1 MAKSRQQLINA
12 SSFLSDQK
20 EKIGGLNVKRSTI
33 TADSFKKGTSQES
46 VDNIE
51 NRVAT
56 NEKKITLLKKII
68 KLRKGNVDKQLG
80 QGGSPLLESLQSIA
94 STVDSIR
101 DTLIQQQDTDKSV
114 AESMRREK
122 EEDERK
128 GQEKGLESSKPN
140 ILQKIADPIIKPVMG
155 LFGRIFNFL
164 KTLFL
169 GKILMNFIDW
179 FSNPANQ
186 GKIQTL
192 VRFVKDWWPALTA
205 AVLLFGTGFGGLVA
219 GLIGTITFFI
229 GAMGKAIVALKSA
242 KFMSMIPGGG
252 KIGAIAKVAAPLA
265 LAGGVGYG
273 IGRMQGGDDQ
283 QEPLQMNKGGTVPG
297 SGNKDTVPAMLTPG
311 EFVMSKGAVQEY
323 GVDTLEGMNAA
334 AGGTN
339 IPVLM
344 PDKKRKGFADGGD
357 PTTPTAADFGLR
369 EDFDYDNPEHQK
381 EFVKVVSPFLRQ
393 FMEQQNAAVDENP
406 DAYNGIKL
414 KIDRDGKMPNFGE
427 FIANQS
433 EAAFNNSVG
442 MVQSNEEIP
451 PEASQA
457 LLQKMTFIRS
467 QTLDNPNFKGDIAFD
482 INKDIP
488 GTAANR
494 LFLRAQADTTSAA
507 AKAGI
512 SAEDRA
518 RQMNKMGYTGGGLV
532 PHFMGGGIVNNAA
545 TQSMGME
552 GGVFNNMFNNTLG
565 YFGGGRV
572 RTQEEVQAYFD
583 NQPKAQIEAL
593 VRERNAIERDPDG
606 KIRGADRKKY
616 NQLMKQISD
625 KRNEYKKMLMK
636 KNKISTTPT
645 QTPVPVNEKKKS
657 GGGFGLKRMIGGAAD
672 QLTGNLFDF
681 DKKSG
686 GGLIR
691 KTAGAVGGL
700 FGGGKKEG
708 GSKGSSSGILGPIS
722 SNVDG
727 MVNRDKYEVQPKEK
741 KNTVVAY
748 EQAVNEQQQQ
758 SQEATS
764 DGNEIPNFSIRPSFM
779 IDEAKVD
786 VLGIMI

>member
-1 MAKSRQQLINA
+1 MAKSRQQLIQG
-12 SSFLSDQK
+12 SSFLKNEK
-20 EKIGGLNVKRSTI
+20 EKLGGLNVKRSTI
-33 TADSFKKGTSQES
+33 TADSFKKGTSQQS
-46 VDNIE
+46 SDNIE
-51 NRVAT
+51 GRVTA
-56 NEKKITLLKKII
+56 NEKKITLLKNIV
-68 KLRKGNVDKQLG
+68 KLRKENVDKQLKPEAE
-80 QGGSPLLESLQSIA
+80 QDKSQQMGSPLLESLQSIA

-101 DTLIQQQDTDKSV
+101 DTLIQQQDNDKGV
-114 AESMRREK
+114 AESMRRER
-122 EEDERK
+122 EEKDRAS
-128 GQEKGLESSKPN
+128 QEKKLEKPKL
-140 ILQKIADPIIKPVMG
+140 LQKFADPIIKPVMSIWSKI
-155 LFGRIFNFL
+155 LNFI

-179 FSNPANQ
+179 FGNPANQ
-186 GKIQTL
+186 GKIITL

-219 GLIGTITFFI
+219 GLIKTIMWFI
-229 GAMGKAIVALKSA
+229 PAMGKAIVALKSA
-242 KFMSMIPGGG
+242 KFMKMIPGGG

-381 EFVKVVSPFLRQ
+381 EFVKVVSPFLKQ

-414 KIDRDGKMPNFGE
+414 KMDRDGKMPNFGE

-457 LLQKMTFIRS
+457 LFQKMTFIRS
-467 QTLDNPNFKGDIAFD
+467 QTLDNPNFKGDMAFD

-532 PHFMGGGIVNNAA
+532 QHFMSGGLVQGLQGGG
-545 TQSMGME
+545 QPM
-552 GGVFNNMFNNTLG
+552 
-565 YFGGGRV
+565 
-572 RTQEEVQAYFD
+572 TQERANAMAEAFD
-583 NQPKAQIEAL
+583 NRPMAQLEKL
-593 VRERNAIERDPDG
+593 RNERDAMDRGPDG
-606 KIRGADRKKY
+606 KLSRKDRKRW
-616 NQLMKQISD
+616 NEIGAEIHAIQSQIIAS
-625 KRNEYKKMLMK
+625 RGGT
-636 KNKISTTPT
+636 STPT
-645 QTPVPVNEKKKS
+645 QTPVTEKKK
-657 GGGFGLKRMIGGAAD
+657 GGGLFGGLKRVVGGTAD

-708 GSKGSSSGILGPIS
+708 GSKGGSSGILGPIS
-722 SNVDG
+722 SNVDA
-727 MVNRDKYEVQPKEK
+727 MVNTDKYEVKPKEK

-758 SQEATS
+758 DQEA
-764 DGNEIPNFSIRPSFM
+764 DAGGNEIPQFTLRPSFM
-779 IDEAKVD
+779 IDPAKVD
-786 VLGIMI
+786 VLGIVV

>member
-1 MAKSRQQLINA
+1 MAKSRQQLINT

-33 TADSFKKGTSQES
+33 TADSFKKGSSQES
-46 VDNIE
+46 VDNIK
-51 NRVAT
+51 NRVAE
-56 NEKKITLLKKII
+56 NEKKITLLKNII
-68 KLRKGNVDKQLG
+68 KLRKENVDKQLKLVDTP
-80 QGGSPLLESLQSIA
+80 QQMGSPLLESLQSIA

-101 DTLIQQQDTDKSV
+101 DTLIKQQDNDKRT
-114 AESMRREK
+114 AEDLRREK

-140 ILQKIADPIIKPVMG
+140 ILQKVGDVVMKPVMG

-219 GLIGTITFFI
+219 GLIKTILFFI
-229 GAMGKAIVALKSA
+229 PAMTKAIVALKSA
-242 KFMSMIPGGG
+242 KFMSMIPGAG
-252 KIGAIAKVAAPLA
+252 KIGKVLKVAAPLA

-311 EFVMSKGAVQEY
+311 EFVMSRGAVEQY

-339 IPVLM
+339 IPTL
-344 PDKKRKGFADGGD
+344 KKVEVPQYNEGGMIMQEDLIEVNNERALQGLPPLEQLIGYDNLPKAKGPGERTQESTDVFTNLETMMRTITKTVNGKTATEKYKLSNEEATALLKKKGLPSMELADGSI
-357 PTTPTAADFGLR
+357 
-369 EDFDYDNPEHQK
+369 
-381 EFVKVVSPFLRQ
+381 VVDS
-393 FMEQQNAAVDENP
+393 
-406 DAYNGIKL
+406 
-414 KIDRDGKMPNFGE
+414 
-427 FIANQS
+427 
-433 EAAFNNSVG
+433 AAFNYDRG
-442 MVQSNEEIP
+442 IEQL
-451 PEASQA
+451 ASW
-457 LLQKMTFIRS
+457 
-467 QTLDNPNFKGDIAFD
+467 
-482 INKDIP
+482 
-488 GTAANR
+488 
-494 LFLRAQADTTSAA
+494 
-507 AKAGI
+507 
-512 SAEDRA
+512 RA
-518 RQMNKMGYTGGGLV
+518 RMAEENPKVLAEFNALPDVIAMDQGIADGSLREEFMSTARMHKSGTKENIMQKNMNRIEEMDGGEGVKLMNFNGGGLV
-532 PHFMGGGIVNNAA
+532 QYLNNGGEVTKGMSYSDEIQAEEKQFQSYKDRRLVSEATETKGAVHNVYDDNGKYVGTTYGPSLTEQARFNRMEGRNNLNRKKKKGGG
-545 TQSMGME
+545 
-552 GGVFNNMFNNTLG
+552 L
-565 YFGGGRV
+565 FG
-572 RTQEEVQAYFD
+572 
-583 NQPKAQIEAL
+583 
-593 VRERNAIERDPDG
+593 
-606 KIRGADRKKY
+606 
-616 NQLMKQISD
+616 
-625 KRNEYKKMLMK
+625 
-636 KNKISTTPT
+636 
-645 QTPVPVNEKKKS
+645 
-657 GGGFGLKRMIGGAAD
+657 GLKRVVGGTAD

-686 GGLIR
+686 GGLVR

-708 GSKGSSSGILGPIS
+708 GTKGSSGILGPIS
-722 SNVDG
+722 SNVDA
-727 MVNRDKYEVQPKEK
+727 MVNTDKYEVKPKEK

-748 EQAVNEQQQQ
+748 QQAVNEQQQQ
-758 SQEATS
+758 DQEASS

-786 VLGIMI
+786 VLGIMV

>member
-1 MAKSRQQLINA
+1 MAKSRQQLIQG
-12 SSFLSDQK
+12 SSFLKNEK
-20 EKIGGLNVKRSTI
+20 EKLGGLNVKRSTI
-33 TADSFKKGTSQES
+33 TADSFKKGTSQQS
-46 VDNIE
+46 SDNIE
-51 NRVAT
+51 GRVTA
-56 NEKKITLLKKII
+56 NEKKITLLKNIV
-68 KLRKGNVDKQLG
+68 KLRKQNVDKQLKPEAE
-80 QGGSPLLESLQSIA
+80 QDKSQQMGSPLLESLQSIA

-101 DTLIQQQDTDKSV
+101 DTLIQQQDNDKGV
-114 AESMRREK
+114 AESMRRER
-122 EEDERK
+122 EEKDRAS
-128 GQEKGLESSKPN
+128 QEKKLEKPKL
-140 ILQKIADPIIKPVMG
+140 LQKFADPIIKPVMSIWSKI
-155 LFGRIFNFL
+155 LNFI

-179 FSNPANQ
+179 FGNPANQ
-186 GKIQTL
+186 GKIITL

-219 GLIGTITFFI
+219 GLIKTIMWFI
-229 GAMGKAIVALKSA
+229 PAMGKAIVALKSA
-242 KFMSMIPGGG
+242 KFMKMIPGGG

-381 EFVKVVSPFLRQ
+381 EFVKVVSPFLKQ

-414 KIDRDGKMPNFGE
+414 KMDRDGKMPNFGE

-457 LLQKMTFIRS
+457 LFQKMTFIRS
-467 QTLDNPNFKGDIAFD
+467 QTLDNPNFKGDMAFD

-532 PHFMGGGIVNNAA
+532 QHFMSGGLVQGLQGGG
-545 TQSMGME
+545 QPM
-552 GGVFNNMFNNTLG
+552 
-565 YFGGGRV
+565 
-572 RTQEEVQAYFD
+572 TQERANAMAEAFD
-583 NQPKAQIEAL
+583 NRPMAQLEKL
-593 VRERNAIERDPDG
+593 RNERDAMDRGPDG
-606 KIRGADRKKY
+606 KLSRKDRKRW
-616 NQLMKQISD
+616 NEIGAEIHAIQSQIIAS
-625 KRNEYKKMLMK
+625 RGGT
-636 KNKISTTPT
+636 STPT
-645 QTPVPVNEKKKS
+645 QTPVTEKKK
-657 GGGFGLKRMIGGAAD
+657 GGGLFGGLKRVVGGTAD

-708 GSKGSSSGILGPIS
+708 GSKGGSSGILGPIS
-722 SNVDG
+722 SNVDA
-727 MVNRDKYEVQPKEK
+727 MVNTDKYEVKPKEK

-758 SQEATS
+758 DQEA
-764 DGNEIPNFSIRPSFM
+764 DAGGNEIPQFTLRPSFM
-779 IDEAKVD
+779 IDPAKVD
-786 VLGIMI
+786 VLGIVV

>member
-1 MAKSRQQLINA
+1 
-12 SSFLSDQK
+12 
-20 EKIGGLNVKRSTI
+20 
-33 TADSFKKGTSQES
+33 
-46 VDNIE
+46 
-51 NRVAT
+51 
-56 NEKKITLLKKII
+56 
-68 KLRKGNVDKQLG
+68 
-80 QGGSPLLESLQSIA
+80 
-94 STVDSIR
+94 
-101 DTLIQQQDTDKSV
+101 
-114 AESMRREK
+114 
-122 EEDERK
+122 
-128 GQEKGLESSKPN
+128 
-140 ILQKIADPIIKPVMG
+140 
-155 LFGRIFNFL
+155 
-164 KTLFL
+164 
-169 GKILMNFIDW
+169 
-179 FSNPANQ
+179 
-186 GKIQTL
+186 
-192 VRFVKDWWPALTA
+192 
-205 AVLLFGTGFGGLVA
+205 VLLFGTGFGGLVA
-219 GLIGTITFFI
+219 GLIKTIMWFI
-229 GAMGKAIVALKSA
+229 PAMGKAIVALKSA
-242 KFMSMIPGGG
+242 KFMKMIPGGG

-381 EFVKVVSPFLRQ
+381 EFVKVVSPFLKQ

-414 KIDRDGKMPNFGE
+414 KMDRDGKMPNFGE

-433 EAAFNNSVG
+433 ESAFNNSVG

-457 LLQKMTFIRS
+457 LFQKMTFIRS
-467 QTLDNPNFKGDIAFD
+467 QTLDNPNFKGDMAFD

-532 PHFMGGGIVNNAA
+532 QHFMSGGLVQGLQGGG
-545 TQSMGME
+545 QPM
-552 GGVFNNMFNNTLG
+552 
-565 YFGGGRV
+565 
-572 RTQEEVQAYFD
+572 TQERANAMAEAFD
-583 NQPKAQIEAL
+583 NRPMAQLEKL
-593 VRERNAIERDPDG
+593 RNERDAMDRGPDG
-606 KIRGADRKKY
+606 KLSRKDRKRW
-616 NQLMKQISD
+616 NEIGAEIHAIQSQIIAS
-625 KRNEYKKMLMK
+625 RGGT
-636 KNKISTTPT
+636 STPT
-645 QTPVPVNEKKKS
+645 QTPVTEKKK
-657 GGGFGLKRMIGGAAD
+657 GGGLFGGLKRVVGGTAD

-708 GSKGSSSGILGPIS
+708 GSKGGSSGILGPIS
-722 SNVDG
+722 SNVDA
-727 MVNRDKYEVQPKEK
+727 MVNTDKYEVKPKEK

-758 SQEATS
+758 DQEA
-764 DGNEIPNFSIRPSFM
+764 DAGGNEIPQFTLRPSFM
-779 IDEAKVD
+779 IDPAKVD
-786 VLGIMI
+786 VLGIVV

>member
-1 MAKSRQQLINA
+1 MAKSRQQLIQG
-12 SSFLSDQK
+12 SSFLKNEK

-101 DTLIQQQDTDKSV
+101 DTLIKQQDNDKSV

-140 ILQKIADPIIKPVMG
+140 ILQKVGDTVMKPVMG

-467 QTLDNPNFKGDIAFD
+467 QTLDNPNFKGDIALILIKIF
-482 INKDIP
+482 
-488 GTAANR
+488 
-494 LFLRAQADTTSAA
+494 QA
-507 AKAGI
+507 
-512 SAEDRA
+512 
-518 RQMNKMGYTGGGLV
+518 
-532 PHFMGGGIVNNAA
+532 
-545 TQSMGME
+545 
-552 GGVFNNMFNNTLG
+552 
-565 YFGGGRV
+565 
-572 RTQEEVQAYFD
+572 
-583 NQPKAQIEAL
+583 
-593 VRERNAIERDPDG
+593 
-606 KIRGADRKKY
+606 
-616 NQLMKQISD
+616 
-625 KRNEYKKMLMK
+625 
-636 KNKISTTPT
+636 
-645 QTPVPVNEKKKS
+645 
-657 GGGFGLKRMIGGAAD
+657 
-672 QLTGNLFDF
+672 
-681 DKKSG
+681 
-686 GGLIR
+686 
-691 KTAGAVGGL
+691 
-700 FGGGKKEG
+700 
-708 GSKGSSSGILGPIS
+708 
-722 SNVDG
+722 
-727 MVNRDKYEVQPKEK
+727 
-741 KNTVVAY
+741 
-748 EQAVNEQQQQ
+748 QQQ
-758 SQEATS
+758 
-764 DGNEIPNFSIRPSFM
+764 
-779 IDEAKVD
+779 IDYS
-786 VLGIMI
+786 